1 MLARGFWWASSP
13 KLGPAMVQRDPCE
26 MEMVTCL
33 GNLLLFWWDI
43 VGCWTPMCPGGC
55 CHDPGLT
62 LQAPGHCFSVAFTK
76 MQMCS
81 DETPLGKA
89 EPRGCGKAPGQDL
102 GCRQHG
108 GWCAGQKGMSCLT
121 PWCQHSLH
129 SCFSMAPDSSV
140 PKLALATSNT

>member
-1 MLARGFWWASSP
+1 MLARDFWWAISP

-55 CHDPGLT
+55 CRDPGLT

-81 DETPLGKA
+81 DETPHHPGEGRAPRLRESAWAGPGVQAAQRLVCWA
-89 EPRGCGKAPGQDL
+89 EGDVLPDTLVPAQFAQL
-102 GCRQHG
+102 FLHG
-108 GWCAGQKGMSCLT
+108 S
-121 PWCQHSLH
+121 
-129 SCFSMAPDSSV
+129 
-140 PKLALATSNT
+140 

>member
-81 DETPLGKA
+81 DETPPGKA
-89 EPRGCGKAPGQDL
+89 EPEAAGKRLGRTWGAGSTVAGVLGRRGC
-102 GCRQHG
+102 
-108 GWCAGQKGMSCLT
+108 
-121 PWCQHSLH
+121 
-129 SCFSMAPDSSV
+129 
-140 PKLALATSNT
+140 LA